1 MSTKIAKNI
10 KRKRIYVNEN
20 GITVPEWE
28 KGNTRR
34 GYEVVG
40 DSCGDEILE
49 KAAKADKRKTEADI
63 AIPREKEQKIE
74 AQIETKK
81 TTKEKLDDMMGELED
96 EVLGELKKDLSKD
109 EDFKKKMKEKL
120 LKKLF
125 K

>member
-10 KRKRIYVNEN
+10 KRKRIYVDDK
-20 GITVPEWE
+20 GVTVPEWE
-28 KGNTRR
+28 KGNSRR

-40 DSCGDEILE
+40 ESCEDAILE
-49 KAAKADKRKTEADI
+49 KASKADKRKTEADI
-63 AIPREKEQKIE
+63 AIPQEQKIE
-74 AQIETKK
+74 NQIQEKKK
-81 TTKEKLDDMMGELED
+81 TTKEKVDDMMGELED
-96 EVLGELKKDLSKD
+96 EVLAELKKDLSKD